1 MRSILS
7 ARRGRRAGNRP
18 TVCVATLEP
27 RMLLSGSPGIVED
40 APATSPVSA
49 ILQPVASTSTGTSS
63 TTTSNNGAV
72 HPLSDVP
79 VLHSDP
85 AAKAKIFLDFG
96 GASAQSWG
104 TYNASFTPAYDVD
117 GDPTTFSD
125 AELADIQQI
134 WARVSEK
141 YSPFNIDV
149 TTQNPGSFGARQAMH
164 EIIGGDGS
172 WINSSWGGATYV
184 GGFATGQTTSFIFSD
199 NLTDGD
205 PHYVSEAIAHE
216 MGHAFGLQHQSTY
229 ANGQLVSEYNTGTS
243 QSAPI
248 MGNDYY
254 ADRGL
259 WWNGPDILGAN
270 DIQNDMAV
278 IASSANGFGYRVQDH
293 GQTIATADSLNL
305 NGTAVSA
312 QGIIETTADTDTFV
326 FSTGAG
332 TISFEGNVAEYGPM
346 LDLKLTLL
354 NSTGN
359 IVAVEDTSSLGE
371 TLTQTVPAGTY
382 YIQLASHGSYGDV
395 GQYTLTGTIVPAP
408 LPVAPPTTTPPQVN
422 TQPTAPLGSTPAPTT
437 STSRSTPKSTS
448 ALISLNLTANEM
460 TRHRAL
466 LTWDAPDGTVIRII
480 VQRSIDGTTW
490 KNVGHVGRRS
500 RRMIDHHV
508 PAASTVDY
516 RLVLVNRA
524 GQHITQ
530 SIQMLPLTGE

>member
-7 ARRGRRAGNRP
+7 ARRARRAGNRS
-18 TVCVATLEP
+18 TVSVAILEP
-27 RMLLSGSPGIVED
+27 RMLLSGSTGIVED
-40 APATSPVSA
+40 APATPPVSA
-49 ILQPVASTSTGTSS
+49 ILLPVASTSTGTS
-63 TTTSNNGAV
+63 TTTSNDGAL

-96 GASAQSWG
+96 GAPAQSWG
-104 TYNASFTPAYDVD
+104 TYNASATPAYDID

-141 YSPFNIDV
+141 FSPFNIDV

-229 ANGQLVSEYNTGTS
+229 ANGQLVSEYNSGTS

-254 ADRGL
+254 ASRGL
-259 WWNGPDILGAN
+259 WWDGPNIEGAN
-270 DIQNDMAV
+270 DIQDDMAV
-278 IASSANGFGYRVQDH
+278 IASSSNGFGYRPQDH
-293 GQTIATADSLNL
+293 GQTLATADALSL
-305 NGTAVSA
+305 NGTTVSA
-312 QGIIETTADTDTFV
+312 QGVIETTADTDTFV

-332 TISFEGNVAEYGPM
+332 TISFEGDVAQYGPM

-359 IVAVEDTSSLGE
+359 IVAIQDTASLGE

-382 YIQLASHGSYGDV
+382 YIQVASHGSYGDV
-395 GQYTLTGTIVPAP
+395 GQYTLTGTIIPASQ
-408 LPVAPPTTTPPQVN
+408 PVTTTTTTPPQVSA
-422 TQPTAPLGSTPAPTT
+422 QPTTSSTPAPAATT
-437 STSRSTPKSTS
+437 STSSSSSTS
-448 ALISLNLTANEM
+448 ALLSLNLAATEM

-466 LTWDAPDGTVIRII
+466 LTWDAPDGSVKHII
-480 VQRSIDGTTW
+480 VERSTDGSTW
-490 KNVGHVGRRS
+490 KNVGHLGRHA

-508 PAASTVDY
+508 PVASTVEY
-516 RLVLVNRA
+516 RLVLVNLS

-530 SIQMLPLTGE
+530 SVDLTPLTAG

>member
-7 ARRGRRAGNRP
+7 ARRVRRAGNRP
-18 TVCVATLEP
+18 TVTTLEP

-40 APATSPVSA
+40 SPATSPISA

-63 TTTSNNGAV
+63 TTNSNNGSLY
-72 HPLSDVP
+72 PLSDVP
-79 VLHSDP
+79 ILHSDP
-85 AAKAKIFLDFG
+85 AAKAKIFLDFS
-96 GASAQSWG
+96 GAPAQSWG
-104 TYNASFTPAYDVD
+104 TYNASVTPAYDVD

-125 AELADIQQI
+125 TELANIQQI

-172 WINSSWGGATYV
+172 WINPSWGGATYV

-216 MGHAFGLQHQSTY
+216 MGHAFGLQHQSMY
-229 ANGQLVSEYNTGTS
+229 ANGQLVNEYNTGTS

-278 IASSANGFGYRVQDH
+278 IASPANGFGYRAQDH
-293 GQTIATADSLNL
+293 GQTIANADNLTL
-305 NGTAVSA
+305 NGTSVSA
-312 QGIIETTADTDTFV
+312 QGIIETTADADTFV

-332 TISFEGNVAEYGPM
+332 TISFEGDVAQYGPM

-359 IVAVEDTSSLGE
+359 IVAVQDTSSLGE

-382 YIQLASHGSYGDV
+382 YIQMASHGSYGDV
-395 GQYTLTGTIVPAP
+395 GQYTLTSTIVPAP
-408 LPVAPPTTTPPQVN
+408 QPVAPPTTTPPQVSA
-422 TQPTAPLGSTPAPTT
+422 QPTTPPSSTPAATNST
-437 STSRSTPKSTS
+437 STSAPKSAS
-448 ALISLNLTANEM
+448 ALISLNLTASEM
-460 TRHRAL
+460 TKHRAM
-466 LTWDAPDGTVIRII
+466 LTWDAPDGTVQRII
-480 VQRSIDGTTW
+480 VQRSTDGSTW
-490 KNVGHVGRRS
+490 KNVGHVS
-500 RRMIDHHV
+500 RRTRRMTDHHV
-508 PAASTVDY
+508 PTTSTVDY
-516 RLVLVNRA
+516 RLVLVNRS

-530 SIQMLPLTGE
+530 SIQMLPLTVA

>member
-1 MRSILS
+1 
-7 ARRGRRAGNRP
+7 
-18 TVCVATLEP
+18 
-27 RMLLSGSPGIVED
+27 
-40 APATSPVSA
+40 
-49 ILQPVASTSTGTSS
+49 
-63 TTTSNNGAV
+63 
-72 HPLSDVP
+72 
-79 VLHSDP
+79 
-85 AAKAKIFLDFG
+85 
-96 GASAQSWG
+96 
-104 TYNASFTPAYDVD
+104 
-117 GDPTTFSD
+117 
-125 AELADIQQI
+125 
-134 WARVSEK
+134 
-141 YSPFNIDV
+141 
-149 TTQNPGSFGARQAMH
+149 
-164 EIIGGDGS
+164 
-172 WINSSWGGATYV
+172 
-184 GGFATGQTTSFIFSD
+184 
-199 NLTDGD
+199 
-205 PHYVSEAIAHE
+205 
-216 MGHAFGLQHQSTY
+216 
-229 ANGQLVSEYNTGTS
+229 
-243 QSAPI
+243 
-248 MGNDYY
+248 
-254 ADRGL
+254 
-259 WWNGPDILGAN
+259 
-270 DIQNDMAV
+270 
-278 IASSANGFGYRVQDH
+278 
-293 GQTIATADSLNL
+293 
-305 NGTAVSA
+305 
-312 QGIIETTADTDTFV
+312 
-326 FSTGAG
+326 
-332 TISFEGNVAEYGPM
+332 M